1 MWAIFVYLSS
11 QAQAAMHLI
20 IEAVT
25 AIWNRWIL
33 LVVAMQC
40 ECLYVSMS
48 VVGRLVSCCSRNMT
62 KRRRSE
68 GWEEQEGEMEMVV
81 LSESRFISW
90 WDWLRD
96 GRESRRSVL
105 IVMLCYL
112 GLCLVKA
119 VVTVT
124 SGICVF
130 GGEGM
135 KEYALSISDGLLL
148 CVSWSRSFWRVGW
161 LWGGIPRQCLCRWN

>member
-1 MWAIFVYLSS
+1 M
-11 QAQAAMHLI
+11 
-20 IEAVT
+20 
-25 AIWNRWIL
+25 
-33 LVVAMQC
+33 
-40 ECLYVSMS
+40 
-48 VVGRLVSCCSRNMT
+48 
-62 KRRRSE
+62 
-68 GWEEQEGEMEMVV
+68 
-81 LSESRFISW
+81 
-90 WDWLRD
+90 
-96 GRESRRSVL
+96 L

-148 CVSWSRSFWRVGW
+148 CVSWSRSF
-161 LWGGIPRQCLCRWN
+161 